1 MGGKTDRWPPDIK
14 IDRGVDRQ
22 IDGWLDNMLSVI
34 ILSVLVP
41 YFHAVYLAEKY
52 NIHQMFIVHILAA
65 KTVVQ

>member
-1 MGGKTDRWPPDIK
+1 VVRQTDGPPDIK
-14 IDRGVDRQ
+14 TDSGMDRQ

-34 ILSVLVP
+34 ILSVVVP
-41 YFHAVYLAEKY
+41 YFYAASLAEKY